1 MQVQRARRRSSPRW
15 SGCGCLV
22 AVIGFVL
29 VISIAAVLL
38 LLPVLPGLALRLAGF
53 APQGSTSQALQNAPA
68 SLPPVPVSNPTRPT
82 TVTLNLGPLGTQTI
96 ANDPATTLIE
106 IGGDGSPVAVVNV
119 SEAGALDLCRERST
133 ICSSGNNQLRNASID
148 FRPGA
153 AVIYGEL
160 FIREVGFWQPVGLA
174 LRLSADQRQMML
186 AGVDIAGTLY
196 SLPTGALG
204 DQLNEVVNQANRLLR
219 EMSLDASS
227 RRYTLDEIR
236 LDETSLT
243 LILR

>member
-1 MQVQRARRRSSPRW
+1 M
-15 SGCGCLV
+15 
-22 AVIGFVL
+22 

-38 LLPVLPGLALRLAGF
+38 LLPALQGLALRLAGF
-53 APQGSTSQALQNAPA
+53 VPQGNTSQALQNTPS
-68 SLPPVPVSNPTRPT
+68 SLPPVVISNPARP
-82 TVTLNLGPLGTQTI
+82 VTATISLGTLGKQTFS
-96 ANDPATTLIE
+96 NDPATTLIE
-106 IGGDGSPVAVVNV
+106 IGIDSAPVALVKV
-119 SEAGALDLCRERST
+119 SETGALDLCRERST
-133 ICSSGNNQLRNASID
+133 ICSSGNSQLRNASID

-153 AVIYGEL
+153 ALIYAEL
-160 FIREVGFWQPVGLA
+160 FLREVGLWQPVGLA
-174 LRLSADQRQMML
+174 IRLSADRRQVIL

-196 SLPTGALG
+196 SLPSGALG

-219 EMSLDASS
+219 EMSLDASN